1 MKLLG
6 GMKRNRLGS
15 EIGGFA
21 FCSLSLSQLE
31 VWSFLRR
38 LFSALRMEFQGG
50 HDYMMERMSYD
61 YTMKMMEMM
70 EMMETMEM
78 MVMMDTTY
86 FA

>member
-1 MKLLG
+1 
-6 GMKRNRLGS
+6 
-15 EIGGFA
+15 
-21 FCSLSLSQLE
+21 
-31 VWSFLRR
+31 
-38 LFSALRMEFQGG
+38 MEFQGG

-61 YTMKMMEMM
+61 YTMKMMVMMVMM